1 MASIQSP
8 DISLIHFILKLLIA
22 VGSFLSTIFKVPFII
37 YALEFVINNFI
48 IKQENKGV
56 SSSGQPDS
64 DQSKQLDLPTVELAL
79 NVTLLVSLFIAVL
92 VVLIRAFY
100 TTCLGRLIN
109 IYSYLIVMGLWITF
123 ILIATMT
130 DGWKG
135 PLNYAILGARILL
148 VGWFAVKAPSTW
160 HFILLRAS
168 LIIDIISYPAMIG
181 LAILNIKYNF
191 INDRKIGVWTRYNN
205 LIRTL

>member
-1 MASIQSP
+1 MASMQSP
-8 DISLIHFILKLLIA
+8 DISLIHFILRLLIA

-37 YALEFVINNFI
+37 YAVEFVIDFLM
-48 IKQENKGV
+48 KQQENK
-56 SSSGQPDS
+56 SSSSSVQPDS
-64 DQSKQLDLPTVELAL
+64 ESKQLDLPTVELAL
-79 NVTLLVSLFIAVL
+79 NVILLVSLFIAVL
-92 VVLIRAFY
+92 VVLIRAVY
-100 TTCLGRLIN
+100 TICLGRLIN
-109 IYSYLIVMGLWITF
+109 VYSYLIIMGLWITF

-191 INDRKIGVWTRYNN
+191 LKDRKIGVWTRYNN